1 MHNLEDPVNIL
12 DPKVAFSHEL
22 IGKECVTCLRILPY
36 SFFLKDSSY
45 RDGRVDRCDM
55 CRTAPKMSYA
65 EHTARLK
72 EQNYSSEAVK
82 KQRFA
87 NQEDYENHLARQG
100 KWMHS
105 GEFVLRIKKLVP
117 CLFIRDG
124 NFIGD
129 LAVYRIY
136 PGPQSDL
143 EDRNFQYLF
152 FIPTGWMPECSLIE
166 FDDRDIPIRE
176 KKRGWRTPLLRL
188 IKAGLL
194 TEADCEEE
202 FGKPTPGADAVW
214 NRELW
219 QYRNRKEIQ
228 N

>member
-1 MHNLEDPVNIL
+1 MHNLQDPANIL
-12 DPKVAFSHEL
+12 DSEVAFSKDL
-22 IGKECVTCLRILPY
+22 IGKECCTCLRIFPY
-36 SFFLKDSSY
+36 INFKKDSSY
-45 RDGRVDRCDM
+45 RDGHVDQCDV
-55 CRTAPKMSYA
+55 CRTAPRMSTA

-82 KQRFA
+82 KQRFV
-87 NQEDYENHLARQG
+87 NQEDYEDDLARQG

-105 GEFVLRIKKLVP
+105 GELILRIKKLVP
-117 CLFIRDG
+117 DLVVRDG

-129 LAVYRIY
+129 LAVFMTY
-136 PGPQSDL
+136 PCSQPDL
-143 EDRNFQYLF
+143 DGRDFKYLF
-152 FIPTGWMPECSLIE
+152 YIPIGWMPEASLIE
-166 FDDRDIPIRE
+166 FDDRDVPVRE

-188 IKAGLL
+188 IKAGFL
-194 TEADCEEE
+194 TEEDCEAE

-219 QYRNRKEIQ
+219 QYRNRMNFQ